1 MLHNESGEF
10 LVKMYQRTHDA
21 EETAKTFE
29 ISQRQVYRIVKQYR
43 ETGSVEVRTSQRGR
57 KPKLS
62 QEEIEQV
69 NATMQ
74 KQPDITL
81 GELIEQ
87 LHLNISQSRL
97 GRIVREKLGYSFKK
111 KVIHASEQERPRCA
125 GKAGS
130 MERTNGK
137 DSGGK
142 TCFPG

>member
-1 MLHNESGEF
+1 MLHNESREF

-43 ETGSVEVRTSQRGR
+43 ETGSVEVRTNQRGR

-69 NATMQ
+69 NAMLQ
-74 KQPDITL
+74 KMPNITL

-87 LHLNISQSRL
+87 LARF
-97 GRIVREKLGYSFKK
+97 V
-111 KVIHASEQERPRCA
+111 P
-125 GKAGS
+125 
-130 MERTNGK
+130 
-137 DSGGK
+137 
-142 TCFPG
+142 